1 MNKDSIYILFDL
13 KQYVNSESYNA
24 IELEKILEE
33 HGWFAGSSDDNFATD
48 GYDKLI
54 KTENGTVDIV
64 QITPGNIDRS
74 DIQAHILYEINQGRS
89 ICIDYDGN
97 GNAGLDIVD
106 SRNGE
111 EFIKDLNSFGEP
123 LAVDKTE
130 ITWMFREHINL
141 MMGSIDDAYIF
152 KLTKEDC
159 SVLIAIYLI

>member
-1 MNKDSIYILFDL
+1 MNKDLIYTLHDL

-48 GYDKLI
+48 GYDKLMM
-54 KTENGTVDIV
+54 TENGNVELV

-74 DIQAHILYEINQGRS
+74 DIQAYIRNEINQGNS
-89 ICIDYDGN
+89 ICIDDDGN
-97 GNAGLDIVD
+97 GAAGIDVVD
-106 SRNGE
+106 SGNGE
-111 EFIKDLNSFGEP
+111 AFIEDLNSFSEP
-123 LAVDKTE
+123 VAVDKTV
-130 ITWMFREHINL
+130 ISWVFREHINL

-152 KLTKEDC
+152 RLTKEDY

>member
-1 MNKDSIYILFDL
+1 MNKDLINTLYDL

-33 HGWFAGSSDDNFATD
+33 HGWFAGSSDDSLATD

-54 KTENGTVDIV
+54 MTENGTVDLV

-74 DIQAHILYEINQGRS
+74 DIQAYIRREINQGNS
-89 ICIDYDGN
+89 ICIDDDGN
-97 GNAGLDIVD
+97 SGAGLDIVD

-111 EFIKDLNSFGEP
+111 EFIKDLNSFSEP
-123 LAVDKTE
+123 VTIDKTE
-130 ITWMFREHINL
+130 ITWFFREHIIL
-141 MMGSIDDAYIF
+141 GMGSIDDIYIF

>member
-1 MNKDSIYILFDL
+1 MNKDLIYTLNDL

-24 IELEKILEE
+24 LELEKILEE
-33 HGWFAGSSDDNFATD
+33 HGWFAGSSDESFATD

-54 KTENGTVDIV
+54 MTENGTVDLV

-74 DIQAHILYEINQGRS
+74 DIQAYIRSEINQGNS
-89 ICIDYDGN
+89 ICIDDDGN
-97 GNAGLDIVD
+97 GAAGLDVVD

-111 EFIKDLNSFGEP
+111 EFIEDLNSFSEP
-123 LAVDKTE
+123 AAIDKTE
-130 ITWMFREHINL
+130 VTELFREHIKL

-152 KLTKEDC
+152 RLTKKDY